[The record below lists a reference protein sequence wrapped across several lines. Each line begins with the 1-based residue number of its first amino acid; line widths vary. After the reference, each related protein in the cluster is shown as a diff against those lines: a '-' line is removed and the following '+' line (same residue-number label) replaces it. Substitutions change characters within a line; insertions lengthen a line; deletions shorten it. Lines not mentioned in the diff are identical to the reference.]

1 MKCGNDCDVMVHS
14 LDFVRDLVDVDTA
27 NVSHLRVVAVS
38 TLQRRGQR
46 ARMEYHYG
54 YEGYNLYYMVFR
66 GNSL

>member
-1 MKCGNDCDVMVHS
+1 MVHS

-27 NVSHLRVVAVS
+27 NVSHLRVVTVS

-54 YEGYNLYYMVFR
+54 YDG
-66 GNSL
+66 